1 MSSLGPT
8 HSPSA
13 ARGCHA
19 AVRAGDAAVASAVL
33 PPPLASLPPGPF
45 SALRWVEIAVPKTSS
60 KSSAEEIALCKSRVK
75 VLGFVRAQRKVL
87 DWIFQASFCGA
98 GREGLTASLNLP
110 HCLLGGDAGCAL
122 SLMGCKGSVS
132 HAPLFNSLLDFVCS
146 NKFLLLQILQ
156 SKAGGYGVP
165 RLVPGQAW
173 REPCSCCLAA
183 GEEPPRRAAARA
195 CPQSWGHAVCAWGL
209 WQERLSLG
217 SSCPCQHERGRS
229 ARGWHP
235 SPGVSPLSPHGAERV
250 CLQYRQKA
258 KLIQHEGLPG

>member
-45 SALRWVEIAVPKTSS
+45 SALRWVEIAVPKPSS

-146 NKFLLLQILQ
+146 NKFLLLQILW

-173 REPCSCCLAA
+173 REQLLLPRRRRGAATPCSS
-183 GEEPPRRAAARA
+183 
-195 CPQSWGHAVCAWGL
+195 QSLSPELGTHCVHMGL
-209 WQERLSLG
+209 WQERLGLG

-235 SPGVSPLSPHGAERV
+235 SPGVSPLSPHGADRI
-250 CLQYRQKA
+250 CLQYHQKA
-258 KLIQHEGLPG
+258 KLIQHKGLPG